1 MSKEI
6 FRFRDIDGDVI
17 TLKDW
22 HDGDIG
28 VRINQGSHV
37 MLDPETARG
46 LEEALRLHRI
56 NTVAGVEPE
65 PEPQPIAELPEGWA
79 EALQEIKAMRATL
92 DRTAGVLE
100 RLPAPAPEPV
110 KIECCGHPAQFH
122 GWRGCFVERHE
133 VDEDD
138 PTEWGSAGFCPCT
151 SDPNR
156 K

>member
-6 FRFRDIDGDVI
+6 FGFRDIDGDLI
-17 TLKDW
+17 TLKEW

-28 VRINQGSHV
+28 VRINQGDQV
-37 MLDPETARG
+37 RLDPETARG

-65 PEPQPIAELPEGWA
+65 PKPEPVAELPEGWA
-79 EALQEIKAMRATL
+79 ESSQDIRAMRRAL
-92 DRTAGVLE
+92 DRIAGILG
-100 RLPAPAPEPV
+100 RLPVPAPEPV
-110 KIECCGHPAQFH
+110 KTGCCEHPAQSH
-122 GWRGCFVERHE
+122 RRPGCLVERHE
-133 VDEDD
+133 ADKDD
-138 PTEWGSAGFCPCT
+138 PTEWDSLGYCPCT